1 MLENVIKF
9 IIKILDINPAEYKKL
24 RNYWVSDIKLRDKD
38 FKVILDAILN
48 LLEDISEGKE
58 DKEIRIKREFKN
70 SEILRIRSF

>member
-9 IIKILDINPAEYKKL
+9 IIKILDINPAQYKKL